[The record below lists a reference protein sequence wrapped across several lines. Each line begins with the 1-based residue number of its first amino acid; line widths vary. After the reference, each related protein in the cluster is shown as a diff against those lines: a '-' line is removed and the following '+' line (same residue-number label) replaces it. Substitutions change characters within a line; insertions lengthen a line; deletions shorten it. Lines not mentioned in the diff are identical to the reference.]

1 MEPDNKKK
9 IKFIKSD
16 SPEQESLVI
25 SLLNS
30 DSNQSLEIKD
40 PNMMINNLE
49 FVVDKSF
56 TRGSFGDFH
65 LCYDE
70 YIIKNSPLSV
80 LLILIRDRKF
90 LSEFLKAQKITI
102 FNGEYAQ
109 YFSTFEG
116 KDSNRVV
123 RYTFNN
129 FHLGH
134 LMVGCGRDDT
144 SFQKYLT
151 PEETCGEFEVQHK
164 SAQYM
169 SRSDDKYSQGFKEK
183 ITNCTLKEMRELDKK
198 IEDMSEYKHLKNTT
212 SKKKSKK

>member
-30 DSNQSLEIKD
+30 DSNESLEIKD
-40 PNMMINNLE
+40 PNMMINYLE

-56 TRGSFGDFH
+56 KRGSFGDFH

-80 LLILIRDRKF
+80 LLILRREWKYI
-90 LSEFLKAQKITI
+90 SEFLKAQKITI
-102 FNGEYAQ
+102 FKGEYAQ

-134 LMVGCGRDDT
+134 LMVGFERDDIK
-144 SFQKYLT
+144 KYLP

-164 SAQYM
+164 SAQYRGG
-169 SRSDDKYSQGFKEK
+169 SEDKYSQGFKEK
-183 ITNCTLKEMRELDKK
+183 ITNCTLKEMSELDKK
-198 IEDMSEYKHLKNTT
+198 IEDMSEYKQLKNST
-212 SKKKSKK
+212 SKKKNKK